1 LGITNEEAGWQ
12 RGIEN
17 PRKQRKVAEFQ
28 AHPNLPQKRKHRGF
42 SKMAARGRK
51 QKATLL

>member
-12 RGIEN
+12 RSIEN

-28 AHPNLPQKRKHRGF
+28 AHPKLPQKKRGKHNHRV
-42 SKMAARGRK
+42 SYKVPVTDW
-51 QKATLL
+51 KA